1 MTRTVFRSCFL
12 MGVIVLLLCV
22 LLFFGLQYRQVM
34 DETYAALQQEAVYA
48 EHGLRISGQPYLETL
63 DKVNRI
69 TWITAEGDVIYDSV
83 FSQPIAN
90 QLHCREVSAALETGE
105 GQGIRKSESSG
116 EETMY
121 YALVCEDG
129 SILRLSRPLSAVRY
143 AFVAVSPVLWVLVLV
158 LLISGLLAFQ
168 TAKQIV
174 KPINALKLDQLDS
187 APYPELTPLISH
199 IREQKQTILEQ
210 AGEQEQLRR
219 EFSANVSHELK
230 TPLTSIS
237 GFAELMAKGDVPADR
252 VKEFSSDIYRES
264 RRMITLVDDI
274 IRLSR
279 LDESGTGL
287 PEEPVDLYALSS
299 EILDELRSVAEKDGI
314 QLTLEGEPV
323 EVTGVRQLLGEAV
336 YNLCDN
342 AIKYNTS
349 GGSVTVRIEQPD
361 ADGRTALSVRD
372 TGIGIPA
379 EHQKRVF
386 ERFYRVDKSHSRQ
399 TGGTGLGLSIV
410 KHGAMI
416 HPASVRVDSTLG
428 KGTDM
433 QILFPPADPEDE
445 AVPAAARD

>member
-48 EHGLRISGQPYLETL
+48 EHGLMISGQPYLETL

-279 LDESGTGL
+279 LDEGGTGL
-287 PEEPVDLYALSS
+287 PGEPVDLYALSS

-386 ERFYRVDKSHSRQ
+386 ERFYRVDKSHSRAI
-399 TGGTGLGLSIV
+399 GGTGLGLSIV
-410 KHGAMI
+410 KHVALFHNAELSM
-416 HPASVRVDSTLG
+416 DSTPG
-428 KGTDM
+428 KGTTITM
-433 QILFPPADPEDE
+433 RFPPE
-445 AVPAAARD
+445 RS

>member
-12 MGVIVLLLCV
+12 MGAIVLLLCV

-48 EHGLRISGQPYLETL
+48 EHGLMISGQPYLETL

-174 KPINALKLDQLDS
+174 KPINALKLNQLDS

-264 RRMITLVDDI
+264 KRMITLVDDI

-279 LDESGTGL
+279 LDEGGTGL
-287 PEEPVDLYALSS
+287 PGEPVDLYALSS

-386 ERFYRVDKSHSRQ
+386 ERFYRVDKSHSRAI
-399 TGGTGLGLSIV
+399 GGTGLGLSIV
-410 KHGAMI
+410 KHVALFHNAELSM
-416 HPASVRVDSTLG
+416 DSTPG
-428 KGTDM
+428 KGTTITM
-433 QILFPPADPEDE
+433 RFPPE
-445 AVPAAARD
+445 RS

>member
-48 EHGLRISGQPYLETL
+48 EHGLMISGQPYLETL

-69 TWITAEGDVIYDSV
+69 TWITAKGDVIYDSV

-210 AGEQEQLRR
+210 VGEQEQLRR

-264 RRMITLVDDI
+264 KRMITLVDDI

-279 LDESGTGL
+279 LDEGGTGL

-299 EILDELRSVAEKDGI
+299 EILDELRSVAEKDRI

-361 ADGRTALSVRD
+361 ADGRIALSVRD

-386 ERFYRVDKSHSRQ
+386 ERFYRVDKSHSRAI
-399 TGGTGLGLSIV
+399 GGTGLGLSIV
-410 KHGAMI
+410 KHVALFHNAELSM
-416 HPASVRVDSTLG
+416 DSTPG
-428 KGTDM
+428 KGTTITM
-433 QILFPPADPEDE
+433 RFPPE
-445 AVPAAARD
+445 RS

>member
-48 EHGLRISGQPYLETL
+48 EHGLMISGQPYLETL

-83 FSQPIAN
+83 FSLPIAN

-279 LDESGTGL
+279 LDEGGTGL

-361 ADGRTALSVRD
+361 ADGRIALSVRD

-386 ERFYRVDKSHSRQ
+386 ERFYRVDKSHSRAI
-399 TGGTGLGLSIV
+399 GGTGLGLSIV
-410 KHGAMI
+410 KHVALFHNAELSM
-416 HPASVRVDSTLG
+416 DSTTG
-428 KGTDM
+428 KGTTITM
-433 QILFPPADPEDE
+433 RFPPE
-445 AVPAAARD
+445 RS

>member
-48 EHGLRISGQPYLETL
+48 EHGLMISGQPYLETL

-174 KPINALKLDQLDS
+174 KPINALKLDQLDF

-279 LDESGTGL
+279 LDEGGTGL

-361 ADGRTALSVRD
+361 ADGRIALSVRD

-386 ERFYRVDKSHSRQ
+386 ERFYRVDKSHSRAI
-399 TGGTGLGLSIV
+399 GGTGLGLSIV
-410 KHGAMI
+410 KHVALFHNAELSM
-416 HPASVRVDSTLG
+416 DSTPG
-428 KGTDM
+428 KGTTITM
-433 QILFPPADPEDE
+433 RFPPE
-445 AVPAAARD
+445 RS

>member
-48 EHGLRISGQPYLETL
+48 EHGLMISGLPYLETL
-63 DKVNRI
+63 GQVNRI

-90 QLHCREVSAALETGE
+90 QLHCREVSTALETGE

-279 LDESGTGL
+279 LDEGGTGL

-349 GGSVTVRIEQPD
+349 GGSVTVHIEQPD
-361 ADGRTALSVRD
+361 ADGRIALSVRD

-386 ERFYRVDKSHSRQ
+386 ERFYRVDKSHSRAI
-399 TGGTGLGLSIV
+399 GGTGLGLSIV
-410 KHGAMI
+410 KHVALFHNAELSM
-416 HPASVRVDSTLG
+416 DSTPG
-428 KGTDM
+428 KGTTITM
-433 QILFPPADPEDE
+433 RFPPE
-445 AVPAAARD
+445 RS

>member
-48 EHGLRISGQPYLETL
+48 EHGLMISGQPYLETL

-174 KPINALKLDQLDS
+174 KPINALKLNQLDS

-264 RRMITLVDDI
+264 KRMITLVDDI

-279 LDESGTGL
+279 LDEGGTGL
-287 PEEPVDLYALSS
+287 PGEPVDLYALSS

-386 ERFYRVDKSHSRQ
+386 ERFYRVDKSHSRAI
-399 TGGTGLGLSIV
+399 GGTGLGLSIV
-410 KHGAMI
+410 KHVALFHNAELSM
-416 HPASVRVDSTLG
+416 DSTPG
-428 KGTDM
+428 KGTTITM
-433 QILFPPADPEDE
+433 RFPPE
-445 AVPAAARD
+445 RS

>member
-48 EHGLRISGQPYLETL
+48 EHGLMISGQPYLETL

-90 QLHCREVSAALETGE
+90 QLHCREVSAALKTGE

-174 KPINALKLDQLDS
+174 KPINALKLNQLDS

-279 LDESGTGL
+279 LDEGGTGL

-386 ERFYRVDKSHSRQ
+386 ERFYRVDKSHSRAI
-399 TGGTGLGLSIV
+399 GGTGLGLSIV
-410 KHGAMI
+410 KHVALFHNAELSM
-416 HPASVRVDSTLG
+416 DSTPG
-428 KGTDM
+428 KGTTITM
-433 QILFPPADPEDE
+433 RFPPE
-445 AVPAAARD
+445 RS